1 MTPGGSFV
9 LVSGP
14 MGFRS
19 GRVIK
24 SIFSFTALKRCWR
37 WGWRLALV
45 LLVVDAA
52 YLAGI
57 WPKWEEYVA
66 GPIRQSN
73 FIRSYVVERREDS
86 NLPALRW
93 SPVPLAS
100 ISRPMRRAVV
110 VAEDARFYE
119 HDGIDVE
126 AFRDAM
132 QRNFERRQI
141 VFGASTI
148 SQQTVKN
155 LFLSPSR
162 DPLRK
167 WHELWLTLAME
178 RNLGK
183 PRILEYYLNVAEF
196 GRGIYGVEAA
206 ARFYYGIPASDL
218 RAREAI
224 ELAATLP
231 SPVANNPLTRT
242 RAFQT
247 RVRRISRFY

>member
-1 MTPGGSFV
+1 
-9 LVSGP
+9 

-19 GRVIK
+19 LRVIK
-24 SIFSFTALKRCWR
+24 SIFSLAALKRSWR

-45 LLVVDAA
+45 FLVVDAA

-57 WPKWEEYVA
+57 WPKWEDYSA
-66 GPIRQSN
+66 GQLRQSN
-73 FIRSYVVERREDS
+73 FIRAYQADRREDTG
-86 NLPALRW
+86 LPALRW
-93 SPVPLAS
+93 YPVPIER
-100 ISRPMRRAVV
+100 ISRAMRRAAV

-126 AFRDAM
+126 AFREAM
-132 QRNFERRQI
+132 RRNFERRQFA
-141 VFGASTI
+141 FGASTI

-167 WHELWLTLAME
+167 WHELWLTLGME
-178 RNLGK
+178 RKLSK
-183 PRILEYYLNVAEF
+183 QRILEYYLNVAEF

-206 ARFYYGIPASDL
+206 ARFYYGISAAQL
-218 RAREAI
+218 RRREAI

-231 SPVANNPLTRT
+231 SPVRNNPLTRT
-242 RAFQT
+242 RAFDS
-247 RVRRISRFY
+247 RVRRITRFY